1 VYTYPS
7 VPTPL
12 PAGAP
17 VPQNQNE
24 GKNELHEE
32 QNQNTAPPDTAA
44 VAVSDT
50 REELESG
57 VLSVIFRFA
66 FLCVLV
72 FGGGW
77 KGRGDSWKSSRF
89 HSVSGLEVLRSGGG
103 GSYSHEMWIR
113 RGRHCRCRCWYRWG
127 AARSV
132 RRDWTGCEMRF
143 LLLVILP

>member
-1 VYTYPS
+1 

-12 PAGAP
+12 PVAP

-24 GKNELHEE
+24 GKNELNAG

-66 FLCVLV
+66 FLCVLL

-77 KGRGDSWKSSRF
+77 REVL
-89 HSVSGLEVLRSGGG
+89 SVSPRVGAGSCEERRG
-103 GSYSHEMWIR
+103 GSYSHGDVDPTRAPLSMSVFVSVGG
-113 RGRHCRCRCWYRWG
+113 GRER
-127 AARSV
+127 AARLDGV
-132 RRDWTGCEMRF
+132 RDAVPSTCNST
-143 LLLVILP
+143 VTAI